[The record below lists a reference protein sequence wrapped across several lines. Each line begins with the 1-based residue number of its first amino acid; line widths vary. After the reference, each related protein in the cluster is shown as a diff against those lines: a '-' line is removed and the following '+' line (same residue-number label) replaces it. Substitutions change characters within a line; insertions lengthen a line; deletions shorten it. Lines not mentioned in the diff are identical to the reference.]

1 MTKPLEGINV
11 LDMTHVQAGPACTQM
26 MGFLGAKVIKI
37 ERRGSGDMTRGWLQD
52 KPGVDSLYFTMFNG
66 NKRSIELDMKS
77 PQGKDVLTK
86 LVKQSDVLVENFGP
100 GVLDRLGFSWA
111 KIQELN
117 PRMIVA
123 SVKGYAEGHANEHL
137 KVYENVAQCSG
148 GAAATTGFWDGPP
161 TVSGAAL
168 GDTNSGMHLLIGIL
182 AALRMRDLTGKGQKV
197 AVAMQDAVLNLC
209 RIKLR
214 DQQRLERNGIL
225 AEYPQAQPNF
235 CFDKDGKPMTFDNID
250 SVPRGGNAGGG
261 GQPGWM
267 LKCKPAHSG
276 DNDCY
281 VYFTI
286 AANMWP
292 QICDMIDRPE
302 WKDDPNYNTF
312 EGRVDKLM
320 DIFAFIETKFT
331 DKDKFE
337 VTNWAAEYGIPC
349 GPVMSMKDLAVDPSL
364 RKVGTVVEVTDEV
377 RGNYLTVGAPFK
389 FSDFKPEI
397 TRAPLLG
404 EHSVEILKELG
415 YDDAA
420 IQSMKDNA
428 VI

>member
-1 MTKPLEGINV
+1 MTKPLDGINV
-11 LDMTHVQAGPACTQM
+11 LDFTHVQAGPACTQM
-26 MGFLGAKVIKI
+26 MGFLGANVIKI

-52 KPGVDSLYFTMFNG
+52 KPNVDSLYFTMFNC
-66 NKRSIELDMKS
+66 NKRSIELDMKT
-77 PQGKDVLTK
+77 PEGKELLEQMIKKADVM
-86 LVKQSDVLVENFGP
+86 VENFGP
-100 GVLDRLGFSWA
+100 GALDRMGFTWEY
-111 KIQELN
+111 IQELN
-117 PRMIVA
+117 PRVILA

-168 GDTNSGMHLLIGIL
+168 GDSNSGMHLMIGIL
-182 AALRMRDLTGKGQKV
+182 AALEMRHKTGRGQKV
-197 AVAMQDAVLNLC
+197 AVAMQDAVLNLV

-214 DQQRLERNGIL
+214 DQQRLERTGIL

-235 CFDKDGKPMTFDNID
+235 AFDRDGNPLSFDNIT

-267 LKCKPAHSG
+267 LKCKGWETDADS
-276 DNDCY
+276 Y

-292 QICDMIDRPE
+292 QICDMVEKPE
-302 WKDDPNYNTF
+302 WKDDPAYNTF

-320 DIFAFIETKFT
+320 DIFSFIETKFA

-337 VTNWAAEYGIPC
+337 VTEWAAQYGIPC
-349 GPVMSMKDLAVDPSL
+349 GPVMSMKELAHDPSL
-364 RKVGTVVEVTDEV
+364 QKVGTVVEVVDEI
-377 RGNYLTVGAPFK
+377 RGNHLTVGAPFK
-389 FSDFKPEI
+389 FSGFQPEI

-404 EHSVEILKELG
+404 EHTDEVLKELG
-415 YDDAA
+415 LDDAKIKELHA
-420 IQSMKDNA
+420 KQ
-428 VI
+428 VV

>member
-1 MTKPLEGINV
+1 MTKPLDGLNV
-11 LDMTHVQAGPACTQM
+11 LDFTHVQAGPACTQM
-26 MGFLGAKVIKI
+26 MGFLGANVIKI
-37 ERRGSGDMTRGWLQD
+37 ERRGSGDMTRGWLRD
-52 KPGVDSLYFTMFNG
+52 KPGVDSLYFTMFNC
-66 NKRSIELDMKS
+66 NKRSIELDMKT
-77 PQGKDVLTK
+77 PEGKAILEDMIK
-86 LVKQSDVLVENFGP
+86 RSDVMVENFGP
-100 GVLDRLGFSWA
+100 GALDRMGFTWER
-111 KIQELN
+111 IQELN
-117 PRMIVA
+117 PRVILA

-168 GDTNSGMHLLIGIL
+168 GDSNSGMHLLIGIL
-182 AALRMRDLTGKGQKV
+182 AALEMRHKTGRGQKV
-197 AVAMQDAVLNLC
+197 AVAMQDAVLNLV

-214 DQQRLERNGIL
+214 DQQRLERTGIL

-235 CFDKDGKPMTFDNID
+235 AFDRDGNPLSFDNIH

-267 LKCKPAHSG
+267 LKCKGWETDADS
-276 DNDCY
+276 Y

-292 QICDMIDRPE
+292 QICDMIDKPE
-302 WKDDPNYNTF
+302 WKDDPAYNTF

-320 DIFAFIETKFT
+320 DIFSFIETKFA

-337 VTNWAAEYGIPC
+337 VTEWAAQYGIPC
-349 GPVMSMKDLAVDPSL
+349 GPVMSMKELAHDPSL
-364 RKVGTVVEVTDEV
+364 RKVETVVEVKDEI
-377 RGNYLTVGAPFK
+377 RGNHLTVGAPFK
-389 FSDFKPEI
+389 FSGFKPEI

-404 EHSVEILKELG
+404 EHTDEVLKELG
-415 YDDAA
+415 LDDTKIKELHAK
-420 IQSMKDNA
+420 Q
-428 VI
+428 VV

>member
-1 MTKPLEGINV
+1 MTKPLDGLNV
-11 LDMTHVQAGPACTQM
+11 LDFTHVQAGPACTQM
-26 MGFLGAKVIKI
+26 MGFLGANVIKI
-37 ERRGSGDMTRGWLQD
+37 ERRGSGDMTRGWLRD
-52 KPGVDSLYFTMFNG
+52 KPGVDSLYFTMFNC
-66 NKRSIELDMKS
+66 NKRSIELDMKT
-77 PQGKDVLTK
+77 PEGKALLEDMIK
-86 LVKQSDVLVENFGP
+86 RSDVMVENFGP
-100 GVLDRLGFSWA
+100 GALDRMGFTWER
-111 KIQELN
+111 IQELN
-117 PRMIVA
+117 PRVILA

-168 GDTNSGMHLLIGIL
+168 GDSNSGMHLLIGIL
-182 AALRMRDLTGKGQKV
+182 AALEMRHKTGRGQKV
-197 AVAMQDAVLNLC
+197 AVAMQDAVLNLV

-214 DQQRLERNGIL
+214 DQQRLERTGIL

-235 CFDKDGKPMTFDNID
+235 AFDRDGKPLSFDNIH

-267 LKCKPAHSG
+267 LKCKGWETDADS
-276 DNDCY
+276 Y

-292 QICDMIDRPE
+292 QICDMIDKPE
-302 WKDDPNYNTF
+302 WKDDPAYNTF

-320 DIFAFIETKFT
+320 DIFSFIETKFA

-337 VTNWAAEYGIPC
+337 VTEWAAQYGIPC
-349 GPVMSMKDLAVDPSL
+349 GPVMSMKELAHDPSL
-364 RKVGTVVEVTDEV
+364 RKVGTVVEVTDEI
-377 RGNYLTVGAPFK
+377 RGNHLTVGAPFK
-389 FSDFKPEI
+389 FSGFKPEI

-404 EHSVEILKELG
+404 EHTDEILKELG
-415 YDDAA
+415 CDDAKIKELHA
-420 IQSMKDNA
+420 KQ
-428 VI
+428 VV

>member
-1 MTKPLEGINV
+1 TKPLDGINV
-11 LDMTHVQAGPACTQM
+11 LDFTHVQAGPACTQM
-26 MGFLGAKVIKI
+26 MGFLGANVIKI

-52 KPGVDSLYFTMFNG
+52 KPNVDSLYFTMFNC
-66 NKRSIELDMKS
+66 NKRSIELDMKT
-77 PQGKDVLTK
+77 PEGKELLEQMIKKADVM
-86 LVKQSDVLVENFGP
+86 VENFGP
-100 GVLDRLGFSWA
+100 GALDRMGFTWEY
-111 KIQELN
+111 IQELN
-117 PRMIVA
+117 PRVILA

-168 GDTNSGMHLLIGIL
+168 GASNSGMHLMIGIL
-182 AALRMRDLTGKGQKV
+182 AALEIRHKTGRGQKV
-197 AVAMQDAVLNLC
+197 AVAMQDAVLNLV

-214 DQQRLERNGIL
+214 DQQRLERTGIL

-235 CFDKDGKPMTFDNID
+235 AFDRDGNPLSFDNIT

-267 LKCKPAHSG
+267 LKCKGWETDADS
-276 DNDCY
+276 Y

-292 QICDMIDRPE
+292 QICDMIDKPE
-302 WKDDPNYNTF
+302 WKDDPAYNTF

-320 DIFAFIETKFT
+320 DIFSFIETKFA

-337 VTNWAAEYGIPC
+337 VTEWAAQYGIPC
-349 GPVMSMKDLAVDPSL
+349 GPVMSMKELAHDPSL
-364 RKVGTVVEVTDEV
+364 QKVGTVVEVVDEI
-377 RGNYLTVGAPFK
+377 RGNHLTVGAPFK
-389 FSDFKPEI
+389 FSGFQPEI

-404 EHSVEILKELG
+404 EHTDEVLKELG
-415 YDDAA
+415 LDDAKIKELHA
-420 IQSMKDNA
+420 KQ
-428 VI
+428 VV

>member
-1 MTKPLEGINV
+1 MTKPLEGIKV

-26 MGFLGAKVIKI
+26 MGFLGAEVIKI

-52 KPGVDSLYFTMFNG
+52 RPGVDSLYFTMFNG

-168 GDTNSGMHLLIGIL
+168 GDSNSGMHLLIGIL
-182 AALRMRDLTGKGQKV
+182 AALRQRDITGRGQKV
-197 AVAMQDAVLNLC
+197 AVAMQDAVLNLV

-214 DQQRLERNGIL
+214 DQQRLERTGIL

-235 CFDKDGKPMTFDNID
+235 AFDKDGNPLSFDNID
-250 SVPRGGNAGGG
+250 SVPRGGTAGGG

-267 LKCKPAHSG
+267 LKCKPAHDG

-292 QICDMIDRPE
+292 QICDMIDKPE
-302 WKDDPNYNTF
+302 WKDDPAYNTF

-349 GPVMSMKDLAVDPSL
+349 GPVMSMKELAVDPSL

>member
-1 MTKPLEGINV
+1 MTKPLDGINV
-11 LDMTHVQAGPACTQM
+11 LDFTHVQAGPACTQM
-26 MGFLGAKVIKI
+26 MGFLGANVIKI
-37 ERRGSGDMTRGWLQD
+37 ERRGSGDMTRGWLRD
-52 KPGVDSLYFTMFNG
+52 KPNVDSLYFTMFNC
-66 NKRSIELDMKS
+66 NKRSIELDMKT
-77 PQGKDVLTK
+77 PEGKELLEQMIK
-86 LVKQSDVLVENFGP
+86 RSDVMVENFGP
-100 GVLDRLGFSWA
+100 GALDRMGFTWER
-111 KIQELN
+111 IQELN
-117 PRMIVA
+117 PRVILA

-168 GDTNSGMHLLIGIL
+168 GDSNSGMHLLIGIL
-182 AALRMRDLTGKGQKV
+182 AALEMRHKTGRGQKV
-197 AVAMQDAVLNLC
+197 AVAMQDAVLNLV

-214 DQQRLERNGIL
+214 DQQRLERTGIL

-235 CFDKDGKPMTFDNID
+235 AFDRDGNPMSFENIH

-267 LKCKPAHSG
+267 LKCKGWETDADS
-276 DNDCY
+276 Y

-292 QICDMIDRPE
+292 QICDMIDKPE

-320 DIFAFIETKFT
+320 DIFSFIETKFA

-337 VTNWAAEYGIPC
+337 VTEWAAQYGIPC
-349 GPVMSMKDLAVDPSL
+349 GPVMSMKELAHDPSL
-364 RKVGTVVEVTDEV
+364 RKVGTVVEVVDEV
-377 RGNYLTVGAPFK
+377 RGNHLTVGAPFK
-389 FSDFKPEI
+389 FSGFKPDI

-404 EHSVEILKELG
+404 EHTDEILKELG
-415 YDDAA
+415 CDEAKIKELHA
-420 IQSMKDNA
+420 KQ
-428 VI
+428 VV

>member
-1 MTKPLEGINV
+1 MTKPLDGINV
-11 LDMTHVQAGPACTQM
+11 LDFTHVQAGPACTQM
-26 MGFLGAKVIKI
+26 MGFLGANVIKI
-37 ERRGSGDMTRGWLQD
+37 ERRGSGDMTRGWLRD
-52 KPGVDSLYFTMFNG
+52 KPGVDSLYFTMFNC
-66 NKRSIELDMKS
+66 NKRSIELDMKT
-77 PQGKDVLTK
+77 PEGKALLEDMIK
-86 LVKQSDVLVENFGP
+86 RSDVMVENFGP
-100 GVLDRLGFSWA
+100 GALDRMGFTWER
-111 KIQELN
+111 IQELN
-117 PRMIVA
+117 PRVILA

-168 GDTNSGMHLLIGIL
+168 GDSNSGMHLLIGIL
-182 AALRMRDLTGKGQKV
+182 AALEMRHKTGRGQKV
-197 AVAMQDAVLNLC
+197 AVAMQDAVLNLV

-214 DQQRLERNGIL
+214 DQQRLERTGIL

-235 CFDKDGKPMTFDNID
+235 AFDRDGNPLSFDNIH

-267 LKCKPAHSG
+267 LKCKGWETDADS
-276 DNDCY
+276 Y

-292 QICDMIDRPE
+292 QICDMIDKPE

-320 DIFAFIETKFT
+320 DIFSFIETKFA

-337 VTNWAAEYGIPC
+337 VTEWAAQYGIPC
-349 GPVMSMKDLAVDPSL
+349 GPVMSMKELAHDPSL

-377 RGNYLTVGAPFK
+377 RGNHLTVGAPFK
-389 FSDFKPEI
+389 FSGFKPEI
-397 TRAPLLG
+397 AFPNKFTKSKSLICAG
-404 EHSVEILKELG
+404 SISTG
-415 YDDAA
+415 
-420 IQSMKDNA
+420 SC
-428 VI
+428 

>member
-1 MTKPLEGINV
+1 MTKPLDGINV
-11 LDMTHVQAGPACTQM
+11 LDFTHVQAGPACTQM
-26 MGFLGAKVIKI
+26 MGFLGANVIKI
-37 ERRGSGDMTRGWLQD
+37 ERRGSGDMTRGFLQD
-52 KPGVDSLYFTMFNG
+52 KPNVDSLYFTMFNC
-66 NKRSIELDMKS
+66 NKRSIELDMKT
-77 PQGKDVLTK
+77 PEGKELLEQMIKKADVM
-86 LVKQSDVLVENFGP
+86 VENFGP
-100 GVLDRLGFSWA
+100 GALDRMGFTWEY
-111 KIQELN
+111 IQELN
-117 PRMIVA
+117 PRVILA

-168 GDTNSGMHLLIGIL
+168 GDSNSGMHLMIGIL
-182 AALRMRDLTGKGQKV
+182 AALEIRHKTGRGQKV
-197 AVAMQDAVLNLC
+197 AVAMQDAVLNLV

-214 DQQRLERNGIL
+214 DQQRLERTGIL

-235 CFDKDGKPMTFDNID
+235 AFDRDGNPLSFDNIT

-267 LKCKPAHSG
+267 LKCKGWETDADS
-276 DNDCY
+276 Y

-292 QICDMIDRPE
+292 QICDMIDKPE
-302 WKDDPNYNTF
+302 WKDDPAYNTF

-320 DIFAFIETKFT
+320 DIFSFIETKFA

-337 VTNWAAEYGIPC
+337 VTEWAAQYGIPC
-349 GPVMSMKDLAVDPSL
+349 GPVMSMKELAHDPSL
-364 RKVGTVVEVTDEV
+364 QKVGTVVEVVDEI
-377 RGNYLTVGAPFK
+377 RGNHLTVGAPFK
-389 FSDFKPEI
+389 FSGFQPEI

-404 EHSVEILKELG
+404 EHTDEVLKELG
-415 YDDAA
+415 LDDAKIKELHA
-420 IQSMKDNA
+420 KQ
-428 VI
+428 VV

>member
-1 MTKPLEGINV
+1 MTKPLDGINV
-11 LDMTHVQAGPACTQM
+11 LDFTHVQAGPACTQM
-26 MGFLGAKVIKI
+26 MGFLGANVIKI
-37 ERRGSGDMTRGWLQD
+37 ERRGSGDMTRGWLRD
-52 KPGVDSLYFTMFNG
+52 KPNVDSLYFTMFNC
-66 NKRSIELDMKS
+66 NKRSIELDMKT
-77 PQGKDVLTK
+77 PEGKELLEQMIK
-86 LVKQSDVLVENFGP
+86 RSDVMVENFGP
-100 GVLDRLGFSWA
+100 GALDRMGFIWER
-111 KIQELN
+111 IQELN
-117 PRMIVA
+117 PRVILA

-168 GDTNSGMHLLIGIL
+168 GDSNSGMHLLIGIL
-182 AALRMRDLTGKGQKV
+182 AALEMRHKTGRGQKV
-197 AVAMQDAVLNLC
+197 AVAMQDAVLNLV

-214 DQQRLERNGIL
+214 DQQRLERTGIL

-235 CFDKDGKPMTFDNID
+235 AFDRDGNPMSFENIH

-267 LKCKPAHSG
+267 LKCKGWETDADS
-276 DNDCY
+276 Y

-292 QICDMIDRPE
+292 QICDMIDKPE
-302 WKDDPNYNTF
+302 WKDDPHYNTF

-320 DIFAFIETKFT
+320 DIFSFIETKFA

-337 VTNWAAEYGIPC
+337 VTEWAAQYGIPC
-349 GPVMSMKDLAVDPSL
+349 GPVMSMKELAHDPSL
-364 RKVGTVVEVTDEV
+364 RKVGTVVEVVDEV
-377 RGNYLTVGAPFK
+377 RGNHLTVGAPFK
-389 FSDFKPEI
+389 FSGFKPDI

-404 EHSVEILKELG
+404 EHTDEILRELG
-415 YDDAA
+415 CDEAK
-420 IQSMKDNA
+420 IKDLHA
-428 VI
+428 KQVV

>member
-1 MTKPLEGINV
+1 MTKPLDGINV
-11 LDMTHVQAGPACTQM
+11 LDFTHVQAGPACTQM
-26 MGFLGAKVIKI
+26 MGFLGANVIKI
-37 ERRGSGDMTRGWLQD
+37 ERRGSGDMTRGWLRD
-52 KPGVDSLYFTMFNG
+52 KPNVDSLYFTMFNC
-66 NKRSIELDMKS
+66 NKRSIELDMKT
-77 PQGKDVLTK
+77 QEGKALLEEMIK
-86 LVKQSDVLVENFGP
+86 RSDVMVENFGP
-100 GVLDRLGFSWA
+100 GALDRMGFTWER
-111 KIQELN
+111 IQELN
-117 PRMIVA
+117 PRVILA

-168 GDTNSGMHLLIGIL
+168 GDSNSGMHLLIGIL
-182 AALRMRDLTGKGQKV
+182 AALEMRHKTGRGQKV
-197 AVAMQDAVLNLC
+197 AVAMQDAVLNLV

-214 DQQRLERNGIL
+214 DQQRLERTGML

-235 CFDKDGKPMTFDNID
+235 AFDRDGNPLSFENIH

-267 LKCKPAHSG
+267 LKCKGWETDADS
-276 DNDCY
+276 Y

-292 QICDMIDRPE
+292 QICDMIDKPE

-320 DIFAFIETKFT
+320 DIFSFIETKFA

-337 VTNWAAEYGIPC
+337 VTEWAAQYGIPC
-349 GPVMSMKDLAVDPSL
+349 GPVMSMKELAHDPSL
-364 RKVGTVVEVTDEV
+364 RKVGTVVEVQDEV
-377 RGNYLTVGAPFK
+377 RGNHLTVGSPMK
-389 FSDFKPEI
+389 FSGFKPEI

-404 EHSVEILKELG
+404 EHTDEILRELGCDEAKIKELREK
-415 YDDAA
+415 
-420 IQSMKDNA
+420 Q
-428 VI
+428 VV

>member
-1 MTKPLEGINV
+1 MTKPLDGLNV
-11 LDMTHVQAGPACTQM
+11 LDFTHVQAGPACTQM
-26 MGFLGAKVIKI
+26 MGFLGANVIKI
-37 ERRGSGDMTRGWLQD
+37 ERRGSGDMTRGWLRD
-52 KPGVDSLYFTMFNG
+52 KPGVDSLYFTMFNC
-66 NKRSIELDMKS
+66 NKRSIELDMKT
-77 PQGKDVLTK
+77 PEGKALLEDMIK
-86 LVKQSDVLVENFGP
+86 RSDVMVENFGP
-100 GVLDRLGFSWA
+100 GALDRMGFTWER
-111 KIQELN
+111 IQELN
-117 PRMIVA
+117 PRVILA

-168 GDTNSGMHLLIGIL
+168 GDSNSGMHLLIGIL
-182 AALRMRDLTGKGQKV
+182 AALEMRHKTGRGQKV
-197 AVAMQDAVLNLC
+197 AVAMQDAVLNLV

-214 DQQRLERNGIL
+214 DQQRLERTGIL

-235 CFDKDGKPMTFDNID
+235 AFDRDGNPLSFDNIH

-267 LKCKPAHSG
+267 LKCKGWETDADS
-276 DNDCY
+276 Y

-292 QICDMIDRPE
+292 QICDMIDKPE
-302 WKDDPNYNTF
+302 WKDDPAYNTF

-320 DIFAFIETKFT
+320 DIFSFIETKFA

-337 VTNWAAEYGIPC
+337 VTEWAAQYGIPC
-349 GPVMSMKDLAVDPSL
+349 GPVMSMKELAHDPSL

-377 RGNYLTVGAPFK
+377 RGNHLTVGAPFK
-389 FSDFKPEI
+389 FSGFEPEI

-404 EHSVEILKELG
+404 EHTDEILKELG
-415 YDDAA
+415 CDDTKIKELHAK
-420 IQSMKDNA
+420 Q
-428 VI
+428 VV

>member
-1 MTKPLEGINV
+1 MTKPLDGINV
-11 LDMTHVQAGPACTQM
+11 LDFTHVQAGPACTQM
-26 MGFLGAKVIKI
+26 MGFLGANVIKI

-52 KPGVDSLYFTMFNG
+52 KPNVDSLYFTMFNC
-66 NKRSIELDMKS
+66 NKRSIVLDMKT
-77 PQGKDVLTK
+77 PEGKELLEQMIKKADVM
-86 LVKQSDVLVENFGP
+86 VENFGP
-100 GVLDRLGFSWA
+100 GALDRMGFTWEY
-111 KIQELN
+111 IQELN
-117 PRMIVA
+117 PRVILA

-168 GDTNSGMHLLIGIL
+168 GDYNSGMHLMIGIL
-182 AALRMRDLTGKGQKV
+182 AALEMRHKTGRGQKV
-197 AVAMQDAVLNLC
+197 AVAMQDAVLNLV

-214 DQQRLERNGIL
+214 DQQRLERTGIL

-235 CFDKDGKPMTFDNID
+235 AFDRDGNPLSFDNIT

-267 LKCKPAHSG
+267 LKCKGWETDADS
-276 DNDCY
+276 Y

-292 QICDMIDRPE
+292 QICDMIDKPE
-302 WKDDPNYNTF
+302 WKDDPAYNTF

-320 DIFAFIETKFT
+320 DIFSFIETKFA

-337 VTNWAAEYGIPC
+337 VTEWAAQYGIPC
-349 GPVMSMKDLAVDPSL
+349 GPVMSMKELAHDPSL
-364 RKVGTVVEVTDEV
+364 QKVGTVVEVVDEI
-377 RGNYLTVGAPFK
+377 RGNHLTVGAPFK
-389 FSDFKPEI
+389 FSGFQPEI

-404 EHSVEILKELG
+404 EHTDEVLKELG
-415 YDDAA
+415 LDDAKIKELHA
-420 IQSMKDNA
+420 KQ
-428 VI
+428 VV

>member
-1 MTKPLEGINV
+1 MTKPLDGINV
-11 LDMTHVQAGPACTQM
+11 LDFTHVQAGPACTQM
-26 MGFLGAKVIKI
+26 MGFLGANVIKI

-52 KPGVDSLYFTMFNG
+52 KPNVDSLYFTMFNC
-66 NKRSIELDMKS
+66 NKRSIELDMKT
-77 PQGKDVLTK
+77 PEGKELLEQMIKKADVM
-86 LVKQSDVLVENFGP
+86 VENFGP
-100 GVLDRLGFSWA
+100 GALDRMGFTWEY
-111 KIQELN
+111 IQELN
-117 PRMIVA
+117 PRVILA

-168 GDTNSGMHLLIGIL
+168 GDSNSGMHLMIGIL
-182 AALRMRDLTGKGQKV
+182 AALEMRHKTGRGQKV
-197 AVAMQDAVLNLC
+197 AVAMQDAVLNLV

-214 DQQRLERNGIL
+214 DQQRLERTGIL

-235 CFDKDGKPMTFDNID
+235 AFDRDGNPLSFDNIT

-267 LKCKPAHSG
+267 LKCKGWETDADS
-276 DNDCY
+276 Y

-292 QICDMIDRPE
+292 QICDMIDKPE
-302 WKDDPNYNTF
+302 WKDDPAYNTF

-320 DIFAFIETKFT
+320 DIFSFIETKFA

-337 VTNWAAEYGIPC
+337 VTEWAAQYGIPC
-349 GPVMSMKDLAVDPSL
+349 GPVMSMKELAHDPSL
-364 RKVGTVVEVTDEV
+364 QKVGT
-377 RGNYLTVGAPFK
+377 R
-389 FSDFKPEI
+389 
-397 TRAPLLG
+397 R
-404 EHSVEILKELG
+404 
-415 YDDAA
+415 
-420 IQSMKDNA
+420 
-428 VI
+428 

>member
-1 MTKPLEGINV
+1 MTKPLDGINV
-11 LDMTHVQAGPACTQM
+11 LDFTHVQAGPACTQM
-26 MGFLGAKVIKI
+26 MGFLGANVIKI
-37 ERRGSGDMTRGWLQD
+37 ERRGSGDMTRGWLRD
-52 KPGVDSLYFTMFNG
+52 KPNVDSLYFTMFNC
-66 NKRSIELDMKS
+66 NKRSIELDMKT
-77 PQGKDVLTK
+77 PEGKELLEQMIK
-86 LVKQSDVLVENFGP
+86 RSDVMVENFGP
-100 GVLDRLGFSWA
+100 GALDRMGFTWER
-111 KIQELN
+111 IQELN
-117 PRMIVA
+117 PRVILA

-168 GDTNSGMHLLIGIL
+168 GDSNSGMHLLIGIL
-182 AALRMRDLTGKGQKV
+182 AALEMRHKTGRGQKV
-197 AVAMQDAVLNLC
+197 AVAMQDAVLNLV

-214 DQQRLERNGIL
+214 DQQRLERTGIL

-235 CFDKDGKPMTFDNID
+235 AFDRDGNPLSFENIH

-267 LKCKPAHSG
+267 LKCKGWETDADS
-276 DNDCY
+276 Y

-292 QICDMIDRPE
+292 QICDMIDKPE

-320 DIFAFIETKFT
+320 DIFSFIETKFA

-337 VTNWAAEYGIPC
+337 VTEWAAQYGIPC
-349 GPVMSMKDLAVDPSL
+349 GPVMSLKELAHDPSL
-364 RKVGTVVEVTDEV
+364 RKVGTVVEVVDEV
-377 RGNYLTVGAPFK
+377 RGNHLTVGAPFK
-389 FSDFKPEI
+389 FSGFKPDI

-404 EHSVEILKELG
+404 EHTDEILRELG
-415 YDDAA
+415 CDEAK
-420 IQSMKDNA
+420 IKDLHA
-428 VI
+428 KHVV

>member
-1 MTKPLEGINV
+1 MTTPLDGINV
-11 LDMTHVQAGPACTQM
+11 LDFTHVQAGPACTQM
-26 MGFLGAKVIKI
+26 MGFLGANVIKI

-52 KPGVDSLYFTMFNG
+52 KPNVDSLYFTMFNC
-66 NKRSIELDMKS
+66 NKRSIELDMKT
-77 PQGKDVLTK
+77 PEGKELLEQMIKKADVM
-86 LVKQSDVLVENFGP
+86 VENFGP
-100 GVLDRLGFSWA
+100 GALDRMGFTWEY
-111 KIQELN
+111 IQELN
-117 PRMIVA
+117 PRVILA

-168 GDTNSGMHLLIGIL
+168 GDSNSGMHLMIGIL
-182 AALRMRDLTGKGQKV
+182 AALEMRHKTGRGQKV
-197 AVAMQDAVLNLC
+197 AVAMQDAVLNLV

-214 DQQRLERNGIL
+214 DQQRLERTGIL

-235 CFDKDGKPMTFDNID
+235 AFDRDGNPLSFDNIT

-267 LKCKPAHSG
+267 LKCKGWETDADS
-276 DNDCY
+276 Y

-292 QICDMIDRPE
+292 QICDMIDKPE
-302 WKDDPNYNTF
+302 WKDDPAYNTF

-320 DIFAFIETKFT
+320 DIFSFIETKFA

-337 VTNWAAEYGIPC
+337 VTEWAAQYGIPC
-349 GPVMSMKDLAVDPSL
+349 GPVMSMKELAHDPSL
-364 RKVGTVVEVTDEV
+364 QKVGTVVEVVDEI
-377 RGNYLTVGAPFK
+377 RGNHLTVGAPFK
-389 FSDFKPEI
+389 FSGFQPEI

-404 EHSVEILKELG
+404 EHTDEVLKELG
-415 YDDAA
+415 LDDAKIKELHA
-420 IQSMKDNA
+420 KQ
-428 VI
+428 VV

>member
-1 MTKPLEGINV
+1 MTKPLDGINV
-11 LDMTHVQAGPACTQM
+11 LDFTHVQAGPACTQM
-26 MGFLGAKVIKI
+26 MGFLGANVIKI

-52 KPGVDSLYFTMFNG
+52 KPNVDSLYFTMFNC
-66 NKRSIELDMKS
+66 NKRSIELDMKT
-77 PQGKDVLTK
+77 PEGKELLEQMIKKADVM
-86 LVKQSDVLVENFGP
+86 VENFGP
-100 GVLDRLGFSWA
+100 GALDRMGFTWEY
-111 KIQELN
+111 IQELN
-117 PRMIVA
+117 PRVILA

-168 GDTNSGMHLLIGIL
+168 GDSNSGMHLMIGIL
-182 AALRMRDLTGKGQKV
+182 AALEMRHKTGRGQKV
-197 AVAMQDAVLNLC
+197 AVAMQDAVLNLV

-214 DQQRLERNGIL
+214 DQQRLERTGIL

-235 CFDKDGKPMTFDNID
+235 AFDRDGNPLSFDNIT

-267 LKCKPAHSG
+267 LKCKGWETDADS
-276 DNDCY
+276 Y

-292 QICDMIDRPE
+292 QICDMIDKPE
-302 WKDDPNYNTF
+302 WKDDPAYNTF

-320 DIFAFIETKFT
+320 DIFSFIETKFA

-337 VTNWAAEYGIPC
+337 VTEWAAQYGIPC
-349 GPVMSMKDLAVDPSL
+349 GPVMSMKELAHDPSL
-364 RKVGTVVEVTDEV
+364 QKVGTVVEVVDEI
-377 RGNYLTVGAPFK
+377 RGNHLTVGAPFK
-389 FSDFKPEI
+389 FSGFKPEI

-404 EHSVEILKELG
+404 EHTDEVLKELG
-415 YDDAA
+415 LDDAKIKELHA
-420 IQSMKDNA
+420 KQ
-428 VI
+428 VV

>member
-1 MTKPLEGINV
+1 MTKPLDGLNV
-11 LDMTHVQAGPACTQM
+11 LDFTHVQAGPACTQM
-26 MGFLGAKVIKI
+26 MGFLGVIKI

-52 KPGVDSLYFTMFNG
+52 KPNVDSLYFTMFNC
-66 NKRSIELDMKS
+66 NKRSIELDMKT
-77 PQGKDVLTK
+77 PEGKELLEQMIKKADVM
-86 LVKQSDVLVENFGP
+86 VENFGP
-100 GVLDRLGFSWA
+100 GALDRMGFTWER
-111 KIQELN
+111 IQELN
-117 PRMIVA
+117 PRVILA

-168 GDTNSGMHLLIGIL
+168 GDSNSGMHLMIGIL
-182 AALRMRDLTGKGQKV
+182 AALEMRHKTGRGQKV
-197 AVAMQDAVLNLC
+197 AVAMQDAVLNLV

-214 DQQRLERNGIL
+214 DQQRLERTGIL

-235 CFDKDGKPMTFDNID
+235 AFDRDGNPLSFDNIT

-267 LKCKPAHSG
+267 LKCKGWETDADS
-276 DNDCY
+276 Y

-292 QICDMIDRPE
+292 QICDMIDKPE
-302 WKDDPNYNTF
+302 WKDDPAYNTF

-320 DIFAFIETKFT
+320 DIFSFIETKFA

-337 VTNWAAEYGIPC
+337 VTEWAAQYGIPC
-349 GPVMSMKDLAVDPSL
+349 GPVMSMKELAHDPSL
-364 RKVGTVVEVTDEV
+364 QKVGTVVEVVDEV
-377 RGNYLTVGAPFK
+377 RGNHLTVGAPFK
-389 FSDFKPEI
+389 FSGFKPEI

-404 EHSVEILKELG
+404 EHTDEVLKELG
-415 YDDAA
+415 LDDAKIKELHA
-420 IQSMKDNA
+420 KQ
-428 VI
+428 VV

>member
-1 MTKPLEGINV
+1 MTKPLDGINV
-11 LDMTHVQAGPACTQM
+11 LDFTHVQAGPACTQM
-26 MGFLGAKVIKI
+26 MGFLGANVIKI
-37 ERRGSGDMTRGWLQD
+37 ERRGSGDMTRGWLRD
-52 KPGVDSLYFTMFNG
+52 KPGVDSLYFTMFNC
-66 NKRSIELDMKS
+66 NKRSIELDMKT
-77 PQGKDVLTK
+77 PEGKALLEDMIK
-86 LVKQSDVLVENFGP
+86 RSDVMVENFGP
-100 GVLDRLGFSWA
+100 GALDRMGFTWER
-111 KIQELN
+111 IQELN
-117 PRMIVA
+117 PRVILA

-168 GDTNSGMHLLIGIL
+168 GDSNSGMHLLIGIL
-182 AALRMRDLTGKGQKV
+182 AALEMRHKTGRGQKV
-197 AVAMQDAVLNLC
+197 AVAMQDAVLNLV

-214 DQQRLERNGIL
+214 DQQRLERTGIL

-235 CFDKDGKPMTFDNID
+235 AFDRDGNPLSFDNIH

-267 LKCKPAHSG
+267 LKCKGWETDADS
-276 DNDCY
+276 Y

-292 QICDMIDRPE
+292 QICDMIDKPE

-320 DIFAFIETKFT
+320 DIFSFIETKFA

-337 VTNWAAEYGIPC
+337 VTEWAAQYGIPC
-349 GPVMSMKDLAVDPSL
+349 GPVMSMKELAHDPSL

-377 RGNYLTVGAPFK
+377 RGNHLTVGAPFK
-389 FSDFKPEI
+389 FSGFKPEI

-404 EHSVEILKELG
+404 EHTDEILKELG
-415 YDDAA
+415 CDDAKIKELHA
-420 IQSMKDNA
+420 KQ
-428 VI
+428 VV

>member
-1 MTKPLEGINV
+1 MTKPLDGINV
-11 LDMTHVQAGPACTQM
+11 LDFTHVQAGPACTQM
-26 MGFLGAKVIKI
+26 MGFLGANVIKI

-52 KPGVDSLYFTMFNG
+52 KPNVDSLYFTMFNC
-66 NKRSIELDMKS
+66 NKRSIELDMKT
-77 PQGKDVLTK
+77 PEGKELLEQMIKKADVM
-86 LVKQSDVLVENFGP
+86 VENFGP
-100 GVLDRLGFSWA
+100 GALDRMGFTWEY
-111 KIQELN
+111 IQELN
-117 PRMIVA
+117 PRVILA

-168 GDTNSGMHLLIGIL
+168 GDSNSGMHLMIGIL
-182 AALRMRDLTGKGQKV
+182 AALEMRHKTGRGQKV
-197 AVAMQDAVLNLC
+197 AVAMQDAVLNLV

-214 DQQRLERNGIL
+214 DQQRLERTGIL

-235 CFDKDGKPMTFDNID
+235 AFDRDGNPLSFDNIT

-267 LKCKPAHSG
+267 LKCKGWETDADS
-276 DNDCY
+276 Y

-292 QICDMIDRPE
+292 QICDMIDKPE
-302 WKDDPNYNTF
+302 WKDDPAYNTF

-320 DIFAFIETKFT
+320 DIFSFIETKFA

-337 VTNWAAEYGIPC
+337 VTEWAAQYGIPC
-349 GPVMSMKDLAVDPSL
+349 GPVMSMKELAHDPSL
-364 RKVGTVVEVTDEV
+364 QKVGTVVEVVDEI
-377 RGNYLTVGAPFK
+377 RGNHLTVGAPFK
-389 FSDFKPEI
+389 FSGFQPEI

-404 EHSVEILKELG
+404 EHTDEVLKELG
-415 YDDAA
+415 LDDAKIKELHA
-420 IQSMKDNA
+420 KQG
-428 VI
+428 V

>member
-1 MTKPLEGINV
+1 MTKPLDGINV
-11 LDMTHVQAGPACTQM
+11 LDFTHVQAGPACTQM
-26 MGFLGAKVIKI
+26 MGFLGANVIKI

-52 KPGVDSLYFTMFNG
+52 KPNVDSLYFTMFNC
-66 NKRSIELDMKS
+66 NKRSIELDMKT
-77 PQGKDVLTK
+77 PEGKELLEQMIKKADVM
-86 LVKQSDVLVENFGP
+86 VENFGP
-100 GVLDRLGFSWA
+100 GALDRMGFTWEY
-111 KIQELN
+111 IQELN
-117 PRMIVA
+117 PRVILA

-168 GDTNSGMHLLIGIL
+168 GDSNSGMHLMIGIL
-182 AALRMRDLTGKGQKV
+182 AALEMRHKTGRGQKV
-197 AVAMQDAVLNLC
+197 AVAMQDAVLNLV

-214 DQQRLERNGIL
+214 DQQRLERTGIL

-235 CFDKDGKPMTFDNID
+235 AFDRDGNPLSFDNIT

-267 LKCKPAHSG
+267 LKCKGWETDADS
-276 DNDCY
+276 Y

-292 QICDMIDRPE
+292 QICDMIDKPE
-302 WKDDPNYNTF
+302 WKDDPAYNTF

-320 DIFAFIETKFT
+320 DIFSFIETKFA

-337 VTNWAAEYGIPC
+337 VTEWAAQYGIPC
-349 GPVMSMKDLAVDPSL
+349 GPVMSMKELAHDPSL
-364 RKVGTVVEVTDEV
+364 QKVGTVVEVVDEI
-377 RGNYLTVGAPFK
+377 RGNHLTVGAPFK
-389 FSDFKPEI
+389 FSGFQPEI

-404 EHSVEILKELG
+404 EHTDEVLKELG
-415 YDDAA
+415 LDDAKIGRA
-420 IQSMKDNA
+420 H
-428 VI
+428 V

>member
-1 MTKPLEGINV
+1 MTKPLDGLNV
-11 LDMTHVQAGPACTQM
+11 LDFTHVQAGPACTQM
-26 MGFLGAKVIKI
+26 MGFLGANVIKI

-52 KPGVDSLYFTMFNG
+52 KPNVDSLYFTMFNC
-66 NKRSIELDMKS
+66 NKRSIELDMKT
-77 PQGKDVLTK
+77 PEGKELLEQMIKKADVM
-86 LVKQSDVLVENFGP
+86 VENFGP
-100 GVLDRLGFSWA
+100 GALDRMGFTWER
-111 KIQELN
+111 IQELN
-117 PRMIVA
+117 PRVILA

-168 GDTNSGMHLLIGIL
+168 GDSNSGMHLMIGIL
-182 AALRMRDLTGKGQKV
+182 AALEMRHKTGRGQKV
-197 AVAMQDAVLNLC
+197 AVAMQDAVLNLV

-214 DQQRLERNGIL
+214 DQQRLERTGIL

-235 CFDKDGKPMTFDNID
+235 AFDRDGNPLSFDNIT

-267 LKCKPAHSG
+267 LKCKGWETDADS
-276 DNDCY
+276 Y

-292 QICDMIDRPE
+292 QICDMIDKPE
-302 WKDDPNYNTF
+302 WKDDPAYNTF

-320 DIFAFIETKFT
+320 DIFSFIETKFA

-337 VTNWAAEYGIPC
+337 VTEWAAQYGIPC
-349 GPVMSMKDLAVDPSL
+349 GPVMSMKELAHDPSL
-364 RKVGTVVEVTDEV
+364 HKVGTVVEVVDEI
-377 RGNYLTVGAPFK
+377 RGNHLTVGAPFK
-389 FSDFKPEI
+389 FSGFQPEI

-404 EHSVEILKELG
+404 EHTDEVLKELG
-415 YDDAA
+415 LDDAKIKELHA
-420 IQSMKDNA
+420 KQ
-428 VI
+428 VV

>member
-1 MTKPLEGINV
+1 MTKPLDGLNV
-11 LDMTHVQAGPACTQM
+11 LDFTHVQACPACTQM
-26 MGFLGAKVIKI
+26 MGFLGANVIKI

-52 KPGVDSLYFTMFNG
+52 KPNVDSLYFTMFNC
-66 NKRSIELDMKS
+66 NKRSIELDMKT
-77 PQGKDVLTK
+77 PEGKDLLEQMIK
-86 LVKQSDVLVENFGP
+86 KADVMVENFGP
-100 GVLDRLGFSWA
+100 GALDRMGFTWER
-111 KIQELN
+111 IQELN
-117 PRMIVA
+117 PRVILA
-123 SVKGYAEGHANEHL
+123 SVKVYAEGHANEHL

-168 GDTNSGMHLLIGIL
+168 GDSNSGMHLMIGIL
-182 AALRMRDLTGKGQKV
+182 AALEMRHKTGRGQKV
-197 AVAMQDAVLNLC
+197 AVAMQDAVLNLV

-214 DQQRLERNGIL
+214 DQQRLERTGIL

-235 CFDKDGKPMTFDNID
+235 AFDRDGNPLSFDNIT

-267 LKCKPAHSG
+267 LKCKGWETDADS
-276 DNDCY
+276 Y

-292 QICDMIDRPE
+292 QICDMIDKPE
-302 WKDDPNYNTF
+302 WKDDPAYNTF

-320 DIFAFIETKFT
+320 DIFSFIETKFA

-337 VTNWAAEYGIPC
+337 VTEWAAQYGIPC
-349 GPVMSMKDLAVDPSL
+349 GPVMSMKELAHDPSL
-364 RKVGTVVEVTDEV
+364 QKVGTVVEVVDEI
-377 RGNYLTVGAPFK
+377 RGNHLTVGAPFK
-389 FSDFKPEI
+389 FSGFQPEI

-404 EHSVEILKELG
+404 EHTDEVLKELG
-415 YDDAA
+415 LDDAKIKELHA
-420 IQSMKDNA
+420 KQ
-428 VI
+428 VV

>member
-1 MTKPLEGINV
+1 MTKPLDGINV
-11 LDMTHVQAGPACTQM
+11 LDFTHVQAGPACTQM
-26 MGFLGAKVIKI
+26 MGFLGANVIKI

-52 KPGVDSLYFTMFNG
+52 KPNVDSLYFTMFNC
-66 NKRSIELDMKS
+66 NKRSIELDMKT
-77 PQGKDVLTK
+77 PEGKELLEQMIKKADVM
-86 LVKQSDVLVENFGP
+86 VENFGP
-100 GVLDRLGFSWA
+100 GALDRMGFTWEY
-111 KIQELN
+111 IQELN
-117 PRMIVA
+117 PRVILA

-168 GDTNSGMHLLIGIL
+168 GDSNSGMHLMIGIL
-182 AALRMRDLTGKGQKV
+182 AALEMRHKTGRGQKV
-197 AVAMQDAVLNLC
+197 AVAMQDAVLNLV

-214 DQQRLERNGIL
+214 DQQRLERTGIL

-235 CFDKDGKPMTFDNID
+235 AFDRDGNPLSFDNIT

-267 LKCKPAHSG
+267 LKCKGWETDADS
-276 DNDCY
+276 Y

-292 QICDMIDRPE
+292 QICDMIDKPE
-302 WKDDPNYNTF
+302 WKDDPAYNTF

-320 DIFAFIETKFT
+320 DIFSFIETKFA

-337 VTNWAAEYGIPC
+337 VTEWAAQYGIPC
-349 GPVMSMKDLAVDPSL
+349 GPVMSMKELAHDPSL
-364 RKVGTVVEVTDEV
+364 HKVGTVVEVVDEI
-377 RGNYLTVGAPFK
+377 RGNHLTVGAPFK
-389 FSDFKPEI
+389 FSGFKPEI

-404 EHSVEILKELG
+404 EHTDEVLKELG
-415 YDDAA
+415 LDDAKIKELHA
-420 IQSMKDNA
+420 KQ
-428 VI
+428 VV